1 MTHSSH
7 NHALL
12 HCALDQKFIENG
24 ANLNNRDDYV
34 VILPS
39 SITQGFAR
47 FMDTIQSRGTR
58 ILQALRA
65 TNMYQRHRAEKYG
78 NRAFAIQLFVQKFHH
93 DMFVNNYQAT
103 IGINELYA
111 IAELT
116 YCPPFTSEGDIAT
129 AAAARQV
136 CATLNLPHYSRRGVG
151 QFMAEPRIVLPR
163 KKINV
168 IPT

>member
-1 MTHSSH
+1 MTTQPVSH
-7 NHALL
+7 DLL
-12 HCALDQKFIENG
+12 RCALNQRFIENG
-24 ANLNNRDDYV
+24 ANLDNRDDYV
-34 VILPS
+34 VIVPS

-65 TNMYQRHRAEKYG
+65 TNMYQRQRAQKYG
-78 NRAFAIQLFVQKFHH
+78 NRAFSIQLFVQKFHH

-103 IGINELYA
+103 IGIDELYA

-116 YCPPFTSEGDIAT
+116 YCPPFTSEGDLAT
-129 AAAARQV
+129 AAVARKI
-136 CATLNLPHYSRRGVG
+136 CATLNLPHYSRRGIG
-151 QFMAEPRIVLPR
+151 QRMAEPRIVLPR
-163 KKINV
+163 QKINV